1 MTLVY
6 TLEAIPS
13 SITKSIF
20 LAGPSLRPEQE
31 HLVSWRIK
39 AIEILK
45 MLNYDGVVFVPES
58 RGGNYKDLEFS
69 KVNDWEFKCLNM
81 ADNILF
87 YINRD
92 ISKNI
97 LGLTTNTEIGLWF
110 NSGKCILC
118 TEPNADNIRYQ
129 ESLAKKYNVPLF
141 HDLYNSFKCIID
153 KQGEG
158 AIRNDGERC
167 IPLLVWNH
175 PGFQSYYTNMKLSG
189 NQLIEAKVL
198 DVSMIKDFLFS
209 FKLWVNIFI
218 KSENRYK
225 NNEFVIT
232 RTDIS
237 ACVLF
242 YPRPDILE
250 SEVVIIKE
258 FRSPVN
264 NKTGFVY
271 EIPGGSSFKPNMD
284 PKETILEEI
293 YEECGFTPD
302 INKLNFIQNRQLAS
316 TMLTHQAHVWS
327 YELDMY
333 ELNEIKQL
341 STTTHGNI
349 EDTELTYIE
358 IHKVYELLSNTIVD
372 WSNMGMILS
381 TVIKNF

>member
-58 RGGNYKDLEFS
+58 RSGNYKDLEFS